1 MVCFVLF
8 AAVHRVPNPALQACA
23 AQQLLRVAPVEDWL
37 LYSRTPV
44 NVCSA
49 QQTSRCHVAAV
60 GVLKLCVCVT
70 CCWQEKLPASRAV
83 PYRLCPLGV
92 KCEGAVSMY
101 NITICSGVVVRSLCA
116 HIGRI
121 PGCGKWSEWCGGRH
135 KFWTCKWWFVRACHR
150 EPSQH
155 RCYHASFYPSRIIL
169 EGVPDVSVPGV
180 STIQPGG

>member
-1 MVCFVLF
+1 MELHLWHDVMFSASGESDHCRCISAPGSSLSRCCFMVCFVLF

-135 KFWTCKWWFVRACHR
+135 KF
-150 EPSQH
+150 
-155 RCYHASFYPSRIIL
+155 
-169 EGVPDVSVPGV
+169 
-180 STIQPGG
+180 